1 MKFVVYSLIYY
12 RRSFTYEICLFM
24 KEIPIQKNDIK
35 PALSGVQGLKMII
48 GSISYI
54 WYSVR

>member
-1 MKFVVYSLIYY
+1 MKFVFAFV
-12 RRSFTYEICLFM
+12 T
-24 KEIPIQKNDIK
+24 KGIPIQKNDIK

-48 GSISYI
+48 GPISYI